1 MKKVIE
7 YEPKVTQMKLEE
19 CEVCEG
25 VGIIGADHPKND
37 APHERCTFFKAQGSV
52 LYTSFQQT
60 PLRSLAIFKK
70 TLNG

>member
-1 MKKVIE
+1 MKKVIEYEMKKVIE

-37 APHERCTFFKAQGSV
+37 APHGGSIDCPYCR
-52 LYTSFQQT
+52 LH
-60 PLRSLAIFKK
+60 
-70 TLNG
+70 